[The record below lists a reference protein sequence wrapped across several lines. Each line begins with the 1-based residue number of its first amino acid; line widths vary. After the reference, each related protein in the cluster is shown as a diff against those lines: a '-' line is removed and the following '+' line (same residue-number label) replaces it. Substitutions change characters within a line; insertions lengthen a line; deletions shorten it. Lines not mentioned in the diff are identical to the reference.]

1 MLFERLTSNIDNI
14 IHKMQ
19 EGLAPINMIVEAKF
33 HHATP
38 SGTGGSK

>member
-19 EGLAPINMIVEAKF
+19 EGLASINMIVEAKF
-33 HHATP
+33 HATP
-38 SGTGGSK
+38 SGTGGSKS